1 MRNDKQKLSGSRKTI
16 LDGNL
21 DLHKEIKHTPN
32 GKYIGKSE
40 SIKNVFK
47 HS

>member
-1 MRNDKQKLSGSRKTI
+1 MRNDKQKLSGRRKII

-32 GKYIGKSE
+32 GEYVGKSK

-47 HS
+47 RS